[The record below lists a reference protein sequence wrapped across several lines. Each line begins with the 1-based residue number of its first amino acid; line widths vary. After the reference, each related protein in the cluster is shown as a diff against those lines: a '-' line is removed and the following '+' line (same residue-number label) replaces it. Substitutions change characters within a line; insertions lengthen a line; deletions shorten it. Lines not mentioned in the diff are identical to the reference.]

1 MLLSEETVAG
11 NSLTEY
17 HQLRD
22 VGDLNELILTAIFR

>member
-17 HQLRD
+17 HQLTD
-22 VGDLNELILTAIFR
+22 VGNLNELTLTAIFH